1 MQVPNL
7 VEAVRAN
14 YKKQI
19 KNYPCHKNRAS
30 SIGDPCMRRL
40 VLDRVAWEH
49 KQKNSVE
56 LQMVFEEGNL
66 HEGKILK
73 DLTDAGFQVI
83 EQQVSY
89 VDKSSGITGHIDAV
103 VVHEEKSVP
112 IEIKS
117 CAPHIF
123 MALKGY
129 PQNKY
134 FEAMTD
140 LGKKYHWLKKYPAQI
155 MIYLFAKGVESGI
168 VLFKNKSNGQLKQ
181 FTVEIDLIYLDHL
194 FKKSAKI
201 NEYVSRIEKNQIEME
216 NGSAD
221 KYLPERIN
229 EKDLCQ
235 SCNFNHICLPDI
247 KFGPDLKINDNP
259 IFEKL
264 IERWVAEKEHN
275 AGYDK
280 LNKELN
286 EMCRGVENV
295 IVGKYHITGK
305 QGKVG
310 WLKNIE
316 QVESS

>member
-1 MQVPNL
+1 MEVPNL

-14 YKKQI
+14 YKKSI
-19 KNYPCHKNRAS
+19 KNFPCHKNRAS

-49 KQKNSVE
+49 KSKNSVD

-66 HEGKILK
+66 HEGKVLK
-73 DLTDAGFQVI
+73 DLTEAGFQII

-89 VDKSSGITGHIDAV
+89 IDKNSGITGHIDAV

-123 MALKGY
+123 MALKVY
-129 PQNKY
+129 PKDKY
-134 FEAMTD
+134 LDAMD
-140 LGKKYHWLKKYPAQI
+140 ELGKKYPWLKKYPAQI
-155 MIYLFAKGVESGI
+155 MIYLFAKGVEKGI

-181 FTVEIDLIYLDHL
+181 FNVEIDLIYLDHL
-194 FKKSAKI
+194 FKKSHKI
-201 NEYVSRIEKNQIEME
+201 NVCVENIENNQIDVV

-221 KYLPERIN
+221 AYLPDRIN
-229 EKDLCQ
+229 EKDICE

-247 KFGPDLKINDNP
+247 KFGPDLTIKDDP

-264 IERWVAEKEHN
+264 IDRWTEAKEKN
-275 AGYDK
+275 TSYTS
-280 LNKELN
+280 LNN
-286 EMCRGVENV
+286 EINEVCRSVENI

-305 QGKVG
+305 QGKKG

-316 QVESS
+316 KVE